1 MPRQQLVET
10 MKLKLDEQGHA
21 VLTEGKPV
29 YVHDDGK
36 EIPFDAPNAI
46 SKISQLN
53 GEAKGHRE
61 RAEAAETKLK
71 TFEAITDPAAALRA
85 LDTVKNL
92 DAKKLVDAGDV
103 EKVKL
108 EAIAALKDQYEP
120 KIKAL
125 TKERDDAAQALQ
137 SELIGGAFARSP
149 LIVGD
154 KATLAIPADLVQA
167 KFGTAFKVESGKV
180 VGYENGKPIYSRTQ
194 PGEVAG
200 FDEALGLLI
209 EKYPGRD
216 AILKSSGAQGGGA
229 RGGSGTAG
237 GKTLTRDAFETKSP
251 AERSEFFKNGG
262 TLTD

>member
-1 MPRQQLVET
+1 
-10 MKLKLDEQGHA
+10 MKLKLDDKGNV
-21 VLTEGKPV
+21 VLTDGKPV

-36 EIPFDAPNAI
+36 EIPFDAPAALQ
-46 SKISQLN
+46 KISQLN

-71 TFEAITDPAAALRA
+71 TFEGITDPAAALKA
-85 LDTVKNL
+85 LQTVGNL
-92 DAKKLVDAGDV
+92 DAKKLVDAGEV
-103 EKVKL
+103 EKVRA
-108 EAIAALKDQYEP
+108 EATKALKDQYEP
-120 KIKAL
+120 KITAL
-125 TKERDDAAQALQ
+125 TKERDDAQHALH

-167 KFGTAFKVESGKV
+167 KFGGNFKVEGGKP
-180 VGYENGKPIYSRTQ
+180 VGYENGQPIYSRTH

-200 FDEALGLLI
+200 FDEALSLLI

-229 RGGSGTAG
+229 RGGGSGTG
-237 GKTLTRDAFETKSP
+237 SKTITRAAFEAKTP
-251 AERSEFFKNGG
+251 AERAEFFKSGG
-262 TLTD
+262 AITE